1 MKKLFTFLFFGIL
14 LNIAAFTQGEIN
26 VNVEDDAPTSAWQTL
41 GKITFKKQYDD
52 LLGFKIDI
60 PVFSDDVRAIDGEE
74 ITLRGYIVPT
84 QGYKSHNEF
93 VFSAFP
99 YNMCFFCGGAG
110 PETVIEVVTVEAIEY
125 TADPITIKGKLA
137 LNDEDP
143 NRLMYAL
150 SGATL
155 LEE

>member
-1 MKKLFTFLFFGIL
+1 MKKLITFLFFGFL
-14 LNIAAFTQGEIN
+14 LNVALFAQ
-26 VNVEDDAPTSAWQTL
+26 VEQDEVEPTSAWQTL
-41 GKITFKKQYDD
+41 GKVTFKKQYDD

-60 PVFSDDVRAIDGEE
+60 PVFSETVRAIDGDE

>member
-1 MKKLFTFLFFGIL
+1 MKKLITFLFFGFL
-14 LNIAAFTQGEIN
+14 LNVALFAQ
-26 VNVEDDAPTSAWQTL
+26 VEQDEVEPTSAWQTL
-41 GKITFKKQYDD
+41 GKVTFKKQYDD

-60 PVFSDDVRAIDGEE
+60 PVFSETVRAIDGDE

-125 TADPITIKGKLA
+125 TADPIIIKGKLA

>member
-1 MKKLFTFLFFGIL
+1 MKKWLLLFVFGISFSTF
-14 LNIAAFTQGEIN
+14 ISAQAE
-26 VNVEDDAPTSAWQTL
+26 EEKSAWQTL
-41 GKITFKKQYDD
+41 SKVTFKKQYDD

-60 PVFSDDVRAIDGEE
+60 PVFSETVRAIDGEE

-110 PETVIEVVTVEAIEY
+110 PETVIEVETVEAIEY
-125 TADPITIKGKLA
+125 TAEPITIKGKLA

-143 NRLMYAL
+143 NRLMYAM
-150 SGATL
+150 SNATL
-155 LEE
+155 IKE

>member
-1 MKKLFTFLFFGIL
+1 MAVF
-14 LNIAAFTQGEIN
+14 AQ
-26 VNVEDDAPTSAWQTL
+26 DAEVPTSAWQTL

-60 PVFSDDVRAIDGEE
+60 PVFSDDVRAIDGQE

-125 TADPITIKGKLA
+125 TADPIVIKGKLA

-150 SGATL
+150 SGAVL

>member
-1 MKKLFTFLFFGIL
+1 MKKLITFLFFGFL
-14 LNIAAFTQGEIN
+14 LNVALFAQ
-26 VNVEDDAPTSAWQTL
+26 VEQDEVEPTSVWQTL
-41 GKITFKKQYDD
+41 GKVTFKKQYDD

-60 PVFSDDVRAIDGEE
+60 PVFSETVRAIDGDE

-125 TADPITIKGKLA
+125 TADPIVIKGKLA

-150 SGATL
+150 SGAVL
-155 LEE
+155 MEE

>member
-1 MKKLFTFLFFGIL
+1 MKKLITFLFFGFL
-14 LNIAAFTQGEIN
+14 LNVALFAQ
-26 VNVEDDAPTSAWQTL
+26 VEQDEVEPTSAWQTL
-41 GKITFKKQYDD
+41 GKVTFKKQYDD

-60 PVFSDDVRAIDGEE
+60 PVFSETVRAIDGDE

-125 TADPITIKGKLA
+125 TADPIVIKGKLA

-150 SGATL
+150 SGAVL
-155 LEE
+155 MEE

>member
-1 MKKLFTFLFFGIL
+1 MKKLLAILTSLLILTGTLFSQEE
-14 LNIAAFTQGEIN
+14 AQ
-26 VNVEDDAPTSAWQTL
+26 SSWQTL
-41 GKITFKKQYDD
+41 GKVTFKKKYDD

-60 PVFSDDVRAIDGEE
+60 PVFSDAVRAIDGSE
-74 ITLRGYIVPT
+74 IELRGYIVPT

-110 PETVIEVVTVEAIEY
+110 PETVIEVETSEAIEY
-125 TADPITIKGKLA
+125 TADPITIRGIIT

-143 NRLMYAL
+143 NRLMYAMTNAVL
-150 SGATL
+150 I
-155 LEE
+155 EE

>member
-1 MKKLFTFLFFGIL
+1 MKKLITFLFFGFL
-14 LNIAAFTQGEIN
+14 LNVAAFAQNE
-26 VNVEDDAPTSAWQTL
+26 VEPTSAWQTL
-41 GKITFKKQYDD
+41 GKVTFKKQYDD

-60 PVFSDDVRAIDGEE
+60 PVFSETVRAIDGDE

-84 QGYKSHNEF
+84 QGYKSHTEF

-110 PETVIEVVTVEAIEY
+110 PETVIEVETVEPIEY
-125 TADPITIKGKLA
+125 TADPITIRGKIA

-143 NRLMYAL
+143 NRLMYAMT
-150 SGATL
+150 GAVL
-155 LEE
+155 VKK